1 MSDFMSYIDVM
12 NAATPKLTVLE
23 KYKFGLEL
31 TILKTKEECKGNRLI
46 YPNQERLARRILKSF
61 DESEDLLYLAV
72 VAPTQSG
79 KTGSMIAL
87 IDYFVNMDYVPV
99 GHIFIIT
106 GLSDKMWKAQTRD
119 RCPECIRNRVFH
131 LNDLTGK
138 FMEQIRGKENVLL
151 IIDELHIAANEDQTL
166 SKVFNKVGLT
176 DPDYCYGH
184 NIKFVEYSA
193 TPGGFIKDRK
203 LTGNRFKI
211 IRDDPPLNYVGPI
224 ELLNRG
230 SLHPITDLSKRPNV
244 VDLFNFIMDKFWEQ
258 PRYHFVRLH
267 KKKEKSK
274 MVQENIS
281 ELCAQYNEKFNTLP
295 GMFSQDGNIDD
306 IEALLSQTPKKHTF
320 IFMKDKVGCAKT
332 IENKQHI
339 GVWVSRF
346 SNKYSAGPVIQDLR
360 LTGYNVPDDVFV
372 FCNLELIQHYKK
384 WWESDF
390 TISFDALCSSNK
402 QTRGVDSWAK
412 DLLQTRTTSD
422 KSKNLR
428 HFIFDT
434 REEAAKCMID
444 NFPEWKM
451 NDHYA
456 YRASEPYH
464 MKTAE
469 ELALMQYNISTK
481 GRFKRVIRGVDGK
494 FAVYWDG
501 DHPKAP

>member
-1 MSDFMSYIDVM
+1 M
-12 NAATPKLTVLE
+12 KLVQ
-23 KYKFGLEL
+23 G
-31 TILKTKEECKGNRLI
+31 KGNLALAKIIFLAQLETLKIIEKDKGKELI
-46 YPNQERLARRILKSF
+46 YLNQERLARRMLEAF
-61 DESEDLLYLAV
+61 EENEDLLYLIV
-72 VAPTQSG
+72 IAPTQSG

-87 IDYFVNMDYVPV
+87 INHFVSMGYVPV
-99 GHIFIIT
+99 DNIFIIT
-106 GLSDKMWKAQTRD
+106 GLSDKMWKAQTGD
-119 RCPECIRNRVFH
+119 RCPECLRGRVFH
-131 LNDLTGK
+131 LNDLMGK
-138 FMEQIRGKENVLL
+138 FMEQIKGKEDVLL
-151 IIDELHIAANEDQTL
+151 IIDELHIAANQDQTL
-166 SKVFNKVGLT
+166 SKVFNIVGLS

-184 NIKFVEYSA
+184 NIKFVDYSA
-193 TPGGFIKDRK
+193 TPGGFLKDRK
-203 LTGNRFKI
+203 LTGNRYKI
-211 IRDDPPLNYVGPI
+211 IRDDPPPNYVGPI

-230 SLHPITDLSKRPNV
+230 SLRPITDLSKRQNV
-244 VDLFNFIMDKFWEQ
+244 VDLFNFIMDKFWDR

-267 KKKEKSK
+267 KKKEKSE
-274 MVQENIS
+274 MVQENIYD
-281 ELCAQYNEKFNTLP
+281 LCTEHNEKFNTISS
-295 GMFSQDGNIDD
+295 MFSQDGNVDD
-306 IEALLSQTPKKHTF
+306 IEALLSETPKKHTF
-320 IFMKDKVGCAKT
+320 IFIKDKVGCAKT

-390 TISFDALCSSNK
+390 TVSFDALCSSNK

-412 DLLQTRTTSD
+412 DLLQPRTTSD
-422 KSKNLR
+422 KSKNLKY
-428 HFIFDT
+428 FIFDT

-444 NFPEWKM
+444 NFPDWKM
-451 NDHYA
+451 NDRCE

-464 MKTAE
+464 MKTTE